1 MLMENTV
8 TSLFSAYDTVG
19 NNDCDSDTDNEKIV
33 TEVLKL
39 RNYQK
44 ELADPAL
51 QGKNCIIVAPTGSG
65 KTYVAL
71 EIIQVLELLNP
82 LLPLFVLVFG
92 V

>member
-1 MLMENTV
+1 MEKRV

-19 NNDCDSDTDNEKIV
+19 NDDCDSDTDNENIV
-33 TEVLKL
+33 TDELKL
-39 RNYQK
+39 RNYQL

-71 EIIQVLELLNP
+71 EIIQVVEL
-82 LLPLFVLVFG
+82 
-92 V
+92 

>member
-1 MLMENTV
+1 MEKRV

-19 NNDCDSDTDNEKIV
+19 NDDCDSDTDNENIV

-39 RNYQK
+39 RNYQL

-65 KTYVAL
+65 KTYIAL
-71 EIIQVLELLNP
+71 KIIQVLKI
-82 LLPLFVLVFG
+82 
-92 V
+92 

>member
-1 MLMENTV
+1 MDSIRIN
-8 TSLFSAYDTVG
+8 D
-19 NNDCDSDTDNEKIV
+19 DCDSDTDNENIV

-39 RNYQK
+39 RNYQL

-71 EIIQVLELLNP
+71 EIIQVVEL
-82 LLPLFVLVFG
+82 
-92 V
+92 